1 MGDVYEWTG
10 DGDGS
15 SWSDADNWDD
25 ETQSQDP
32 ANQAPGAGDDA
43 EFFTGATLT
52 GGGSVDVLTVEADL
66 TVSGATISADIV
78 TVDDGS
84 IDLTSSATL
93 DVSEFVTELDTSTI
107 TVESGST
114 LDAGGDI
121 AIGLTGDGEMD
132 IESGGSVTT
141 DNFFQIG
148 GTQGATGTVYID
160 GSTSSLDADSV
171 ITVGASG
178 DGTMTLTNDATA
190 TTAVGIEVGW
200 SLSSSPNVPG
210 SGTLTIESGSTAA
223 GEWAAVAA
231 VATGATG
238 DVTVEGAGSTLSL
251 TQNLQVGETG
261 VGTLTVESGGALDLS
276 NSDSSLTTID
286 IGTGSDGTGTIT
298 LSDTDL
304 SVGGGGL
311 IAGDA
316 GDGSLDVEDTADV
329 SVTTDSS
336 VSWSVVVGSQGGSE
350 GTLLVDDS
358 YFDASGGMS
367 VGNGGDGTLTVQDGA
382 TLLLSSDSTGLDVG
396 TQDGGSGIV
405 DVTGTDS
412 SLSTTGD
419 DGPGLI
425 VGDAGEGDLYV
436 ESGAALTASSSGST
450 GLDVGAQ
457 EGGSGTVD
465 VTDTDSSLSTTSDD
479 GPGLIVGDAGDG
491 DLYVESGAT
500 LSASTTDTT
509 SWDAVVG
516 NQEGSLGSVTITG
529 TGSIF
534 TTSADGLSVGDT
546 GSGAVSVLDG
556 GTLDVTGNP
565 GLDIGSADGGSGTV
579 TVTDSDS
586 TVSASGIDGSGLIV
600 GDQGDGELDIEQGAS
615 MQATTDDPS
624 TYFDAVVGSSGSGEV
639 TVSGTGSS
647 FTAGE
652 DGGTNGGLAI
662 GVNGTG
668 TFTVEDGGTLSVP
681 DASNGLSIGVND
693 DGEGTLEVTDS
704 GSTVSVSGDD
714 SNALVVGEYGT
725 GTLDIEDGASVTSST
740 NDPTA
745 WWATVVGTAEGGTG
759 IVTIDGAGSSLTAG
773 SGGMSVGNS
782 GTGTVTVE
790 DGGTLNVTD
799 SEYGLQIGTFADSNG
814 AVTIEGAGSTLNSDG
829 PITVG
834 STDTGALTV
843 EDGGTVAADDNLV
856 LIGAQDG
863 SSGTVT
869 VDGSGST
876 LTADAIVVG
885 GSDEANAQ
893 LIISDGGL
901 VTASTVAVAADS
913 AIQLT
918 GGELDTD
925 PITISG
931 GSLFGSGT
939 VNGDVTDDG
948 TITASGGL
956 LDLTG
961 DVSGTGSLVIDSY
974 STLQLDGTLNS
985 GPTVEFSSGEDEILK
1000 LTSATDQLMPTV
1012 AGFLSASDTIDL
1024 TFLGDTNNEGTAT
1037 LNPTTDVLTVTTEDG
1052 TTTIQLATDEDYS
1065 GLTFI
1070 ATPDHTGGTD
1080 VTVACY
1086 RRNTRILSEY
1096 GEVPI
1101 ESLRAGDRV
1110 LTLREGLQ
1118 PIRWIGRRT
1127 YCDDFVSDNPE
1138 VQPILIRAGALAAGI
1153 PHRDLWVSPEHALY
1167 VEGLLIAAHDL
1178 VNGVSI
1184 IMDTSARDV
1193 AYLHLEF
1200 DEHQVIFAEGA
1211 QAESFID
1218 DASRA
1223 MFDNAAEFVEWRSDQ
1238 RRGPARFCA
1247 PRVEEGTDLEKVRE
1261 HLLAR
1266 ATPCGISEPDMALI
1280 ASVRFAPRNAAVD
1293 PGCLRQAPSSWQLG
1307 IWR

>member
-1 MGDVYEWTG
+1 MGDLYEWTG

-32 ANQAPGAGDDA
+32 ADSAPGAGDDA
-43 EFFTGATLT
+43 EFYTGATLT
-52 GGGSVDVLTVEADL
+52 SGGSVDVLTVGADL
-66 TVSGATISADIV
+66 TASGATISADIV

-84 IDLTSSATL
+84 LDLTSSATL
-93 DVSEFVTELDTSTI
+93 DVSEYVTELDTSTI
-107 TVESGST
+107 TVESDST
-114 LDAGGDI
+114 LDADAAI
-121 AIGLTGDGEMD
+121 AIGYNGTGEMD

-141 DNFFQIG
+141 GNFFQIG
-148 GTQGATGTVYID
+148 GLQGATGSVYID

-178 DGTMTLTNDATA
+178 DGTMILTNGATA
-190 TTAVGIEVGW
+190 TTAEGIEVGW
-200 SLSSSPNVPG
+200 SISSTPNIPG
-210 SGTLTIESGSTAA
+210 SGTLSIESGSTVY
-223 GEWAAVAA
+223 GEWAGVAA
-231 VATGATG
+231 VATGASG
-238 DVTVEGAGSTLSL
+238 DVTVEGTGSTLAL

-261 VGTLTVESGGALDLS
+261 VGTLTVQNGGALDLS

-298 LSDTDL
+298 LSGTDL
-304 SVGGGGL
+304 SVGGGG
-311 IAGDA
+311 IIVGDA
-316 GDGSLDVEDTADV
+316 GDGTLDVEDFASVT
-329 SVTTDSS
+329 VTTDSS
-336 VSWSVVVGSQGGSE
+336 VSWSVEVGAQVGGE

-358 YFDASGGMS
+358 DFDASGGMS
-367 VGNGGDGTLTVQDGA
+367 VGNGGDGTLTVQDEGSL
-382 TLLLSSDSTGLDVG
+382 TVSSDNTGLDIG
-396 TQDGGSGIV
+396 TQDGSSSAV
-405 DVTGTDS
+405 YVTGTDS

-425 VGDAGEGDLYV
+425 VGDAGEGDLYI
-436 ESGAALTASSSGST
+436 EN
-450 GLDVGAQ
+450 
-457 EGGSGTVD
+457 
-465 VTDTDSSLSTTSDD
+465 
-479 GPGLIVGDAGDG
+479 
-491 DLYVESGAT
+491 GAT
-500 LSASTTDTT
+500 LSAITTDTT
-509 SWDAVVG
+509 DWDAVVG
-516 NQEGSLGSVTITG
+516 NQEGSVGAVTITG
-529 TGSIF
+529 TGSTF
-534 TTSADGLSVGDT
+534 TTSADGLSVGNA
-546 GSGAVSVLDG
+546 GSGSVTVEDG
-556 GTLDVTGNP
+556 GTLDVTGAP

-579 TVTDSDS
+579 DVSDS
-586 TVSASGIDGSGLIV
+586 GTTVSASGMDGSGMIV
-600 GDQGDGELDIEQGAS
+600 GDQGVGVLDIEQGAS
-615 MQATTDDPS
+615 VEATTDDPS
-624 TYFDAVVGSSGSGEV
+624 TYFDAVVGSADSGDV

-652 DGGTNGGLAI
+652 DDGTNGGLAI
-662 GVNGTG
+662 GVDGTG
-668 TFTVEDGGTLSVP
+668 IFTVEDGGTLSVP

-693 DGEGTLEVTDS
+693 DGQGTLEVTDS
-704 GSTVSVSGDD
+704 GSTASVSGDNSD
-714 SNALVVGEYGT
+714 GLLVGAYGT

-745 WWATVVGTAEGGTG
+745 WWATVVGTSEGSTGTV
-759 IVTIDGAGSSLTAG
+759 IIDGAGSSLTAG

-799 SEYGLQIGTFADSNG
+799 TEYGLQIGTFADSNG
-814 AVTIEGAGSTLNSDG
+814 TVTVEGAGSTLNSDG

-856 LIGAQDG
+856 LIGANDG
-863 SSGTVT
+863 STGTVT
-869 VDGSGST
+869 VEGSGST

-885 GSDEANAQ
+885 GTDDASAQ

-901 VTASTVAVAADS
+901 VTASTVSVAADS

-1024 TFLGDTNNEGTAT
+1024 TFLGDPNNEGTAT

-1070 ATPDHTGGTD
+1070 ANPDNTGGTD

-1086 RRNTRILSEY
+1086 RRNTRILTEY

-1101 ESLRAGDRV
+1101 ESLREGDRV
-1110 LTLREGLQ
+1110 ATLREGLQ

-1153 PHRDLWVSPEHALY
+1153 PHRNLWVSPEHALY
-1167 VEGLLIAAHDL
+1167 IEELLIAARDL

-1184 IMDTSARDV
+1184 IRDASARDI

-1211 QAESFID
+1211 QAESFVD

-1223 MFDNAAEFVEWRSDQ
+1223 MFDNAAEFLEWRSDQ
-1238 RRGPARFCA
+1238 GRGPARFCA

-1266 ATPCGISEPDMALI
+1266 AAPCGVSEPDLALI
-1280 ASVRFAPRNAAVD
+1280 APLRITARTAALD
-1293 PGCLRQAPSSWQLG
+1293 SGWIR
-1307 IWR
+1307 